1 MHFDSE
7 SKHCIF
13 LHEIKM
19 GKFQFRHF
27 NVLFVT
33 NKTQKRESKYSDR
46 FSGNVL
52 GHHVCV

>member
-1 MHFDSE
+1 MHYDSE

-13 LHEIKM
+13 LHEIEM

-33 NKTQKRESKYSDR
+33 NKTQKRERSSDR
-46 FSGNVL
+46 LSGNVL